1 MKRSYIL
8 LGVFFILLIGL
19 IKCGGVDNP
28 APQTI
33 LSPEQAK
40 NESTPEKNVKVQSNF
55 SRRVEVQTDSR
66 IALKNFLKDP
76 DSAEI
81 RNHNGN
87 CGEVNSKNSF
97 GGYTG
102 FRRFIASSAMV
113 AVEGENMD
121 ASEFQEA
128 WNHLCN

>member
-1 MKRSYIL
+1 MILKRSYIL
-8 LGVFFILLIGL
+8 LGVFALLLFIALPFMANDDSSTQAEPIQT
-19 IKCGGVDNP
+19 VTNP
-28 APQTI
+28 VT
-33 LSPEQAK
+33 
-40 NESTPEKNVKVQSNF
+40 STQSEH
-55 SRRVEVQTDSR
+55 SRRVQIQTDSR

-76 DSAEI
+76 DSTEI

-102 FRRFIASSAMV
+102 FRRFIASSAIV

-121 ASEFQEA
+121 SDEFQKA
-128 WNHLCN
+128 WIQVCN

>member
-8 LGVFFILLIGL
+8 LGVFALLLFIALPFLASDDSDSQAEPVQASV
-19 IKCGGVDNP
+19 KT
-28 APQTI
+28 ATSSQ
-33 LSPEQAK
+33 SEQSK
-40 NESTPEKNVKVQSNF
+40 RIQI
-55 SRRVEVQTDSR
+55 QTDSR

-76 DSAEI
+76 DGAEI

-102 FRRFIASSAMV
+102 FKRFIASTTIV

-121 ASEFQEA
+121 SDEFQKA
-128 WNHLCN
+128 WSQVCK

>member
-8 LGVFFILLIGL
+8 LGVFALLLVIALPFMANDG
-19 IKCGGVDNP
+19 DSS
-28 APQTI
+28 T
-33 LSPEQAK
+33 QAEPIQIASK
-40 NESTPEKNVKVQSNF
+40 TASTTTSKSDSS
-55 SRRVEVQTDSR
+55 SRIDIQTDSR
-66 IALKNFLKDP
+66 IALKKYLKDP

-87 CGEVNSKNSF
+87 CGEINSKNSF

-102 FRRFIASSAMV
+102 FRRFIASSTIV

-121 ASEFQEA
+121 ANEFQKA
-128 WNHLCN
+128 WEQVCQ

>member
-8 LGVFFILLIGL
+8 LGVFALLLFIALPFMANDDSSTQAEPIQT
-19 IKCGGVDNP
+19 VTNP
-28 APQTI
+28 VT
-33 LSPEQAK
+33 
-40 NESTPEKNVKVQSNF
+40 STQSEH
-55 SRRVEVQTDSR
+55 SRRVQIQTDSR
-66 IALKNFLKDP
+66 IALKGFLKDP

-102 FRRFIASSAMV
+102 FRRFIASSAIV

-121 ASEFQEA
+121 TDEFQKA
-128 WNHLCN
+128 WDQVCN

>member
-8 LGVFFILLIGL
+8 LGVFALLLFIALPFLASDDSDSQAEPVQASV
-19 IKCGGVDNP
+19 KT
-28 APQTI
+28 ATSSQ
-33 LSPEQAK
+33 SEQSK
-40 NESTPEKNVKVQSNF
+40 RIQI
-55 SRRVEVQTDSR
+55 QTDSR
-66 IALKNFLKDP
+66 IALKNFLKDSN
-76 DSAEI
+76 SAEI

-102 FRRFIASSAMV
+102 FKRFIASTTIV

-121 ASEFQEA
+121 SDEFQKA
-128 WNHLCN
+128 WSQVCK

>member
-8 LGVFFILLIGL
+8 LGVFALLLVIALPFMANDG
-19 IKCGGVDNP
+19 DSS
-28 APQTI
+28 T
-33 LSPEQAK
+33 QAEPIQIASK
-40 NESTPEKNVKVQSNF
+40 TESTTKSESDS
-55 SRRVEVQTDSR
+55 SRRIDIQTDSR
-66 IALKNFLKDP
+66 IALKNYLKDP

-102 FRRFIASSAMV
+102 FRRFIASSAIV
-113 AVEGENMD
+113 AVEGENMNAD
-121 ASEFQEA
+121 EFQKA
-128 WNHLCN
+128 WETVCQ